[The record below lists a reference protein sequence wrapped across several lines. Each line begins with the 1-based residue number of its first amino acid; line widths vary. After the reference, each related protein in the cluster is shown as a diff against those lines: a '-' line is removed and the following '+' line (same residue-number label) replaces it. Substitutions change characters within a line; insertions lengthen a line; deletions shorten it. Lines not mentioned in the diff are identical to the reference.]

1 MRYRTGG
8 APIKKPDLHEVLD
21 CRPIG
26 DVIARK
32 TILIFLGVSISSE
45 VYMITMNRIL
55 IVDDHA
61 LFCDA
66 LREYLSQE
74 PDFHIVGEAGNLRD
88 ALRSVGTLSPHLV
101 LTDLTMPDT
110 HGIEAVT
117 EIKRHD
123 PHVKIVVVSL
133 HGEIEFKHRCRKAGA
148 AGYIVKDAI
157 HAELLEGI
165 RTVLRGKTYLGADA
179 LDVMVPEYMVGF
191 AATKSERSYRL
202 H

>member
-1 MRYRTGG
+1 MKR
-8 APIKKPDLHEVLD
+8 PDPHAVHE

-26 DVIARK
+26 DLNARK
-32 TILIFLGVSISSE
+32 TILIYLGVSISSE
-45 VYMITMNRIL
+45 VYMITNRIL

-61 LFCDA
+61 LFRDA
-66 LREYLSQE
+66 LRECLSQE
-74 PDFHIVGEAGNLRD
+74 PDFHVIGEAGNLRD
-88 ALRSVGTLSPHLV
+88 ALRSVGTLSPHVV

-117 EIKRHD
+117 EIKRYD

-165 RTVLRGKTYLGADA
+165 RAVLRGKTYLGADA
-179 LDVMVPEYMVGF
+179 SDVMVPDHMVGF
-191 AATKSERSYRL
+191 AATDSDRGYRL